1 MAIRGHIGFSESK
14 EKYNSLNRADE
25 KFPLCL
31 ALSEADM
38 EVASIIEPTM

>member
-1 MAIRGHIGFSESK
+1 MAIRWHMGFSESK
-14 EKYNSLNRADE
+14 ENYNSLNKAYE